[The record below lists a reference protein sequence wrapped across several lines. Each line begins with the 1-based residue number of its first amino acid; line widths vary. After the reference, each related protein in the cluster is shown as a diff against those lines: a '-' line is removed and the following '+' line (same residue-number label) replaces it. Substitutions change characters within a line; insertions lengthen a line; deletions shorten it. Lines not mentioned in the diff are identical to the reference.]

1 MSKYEPL
8 WDWIRD
14 NGTDSFTLTYDE
26 IETIL
31 GFPIDHSFLK
41 FKRELLEYGFE
52 VGKISLKNKT
62 VSFGR
67 KNNTV

>member
-52 VGKISLKNKT
+52 VEKISLKNKT